1 MDFWPGF
8 RFSAKRKNGRFSVIP
23 AGTGSVVNVGYFLG
37 GPDGPTKF
45 R

>member
-1 MDFWPGF
+1 MDFRSVF
-8 RFSAKRKNGRFSVIP
+8 RFSAKRKNGRFFVIL
-23 AGTGSVVNVGYFLG
+23 GRTGSVVNVGYFIS